1 MHKQGEGVHDVAVPK
16 VSEVSIVAALSD
28 RGVRNST
35 RSSNSILGQLRVEPS
50 CQVRH
55 LRNKQHE
62 RIRGVFEGEGVH
74 VVALRK
80 VCEVSDV
87 AALSDMGVRISTRSS
102 NSTRGRLQVETS
114 CQARHLCKDQR
125 ESIRGVFEGEGVQV
139 VAVRKVCEVSIVA
152 ALSYRGVR
160 YSTRSR
166 KSSNGGR
173 PRVEIRV
180 KARQLHTQQLENTLG
195 CMDSALL
202 RAWVRGIN
210 RCNRR
215 VFLRHFDRGRKRK
228 SWIKKQAAVKTASRT
243 RA

>member
-1 MHKQGEGVHDVAVPK
+1 MHDVAVPK

-35 RSSNSILGQLRVEPS
+35 RSSNSILGQLRVETS

-55 LRNKQHE
+55 LRNEQHE

-114 CQARHLCKDQR
+114 CQARHLCKDLR

-160 YSTRSR
+160 YSTRS
-166 KSSNGGR
+166 NGGR

-180 KARQLHTQQLENTLG
+180 KARQLHTEQLENTLG
-195 CMDSALL
+195 SMDSALL

-228 SWIKKQAAVKTASRT
+228 GWIKNRQR
-243 RA
+243 

>member
-1 MHKQGEGVHDVAVPK
+1 M
-16 VSEVSIVAALSD
+16 
-28 RGVRNST
+28 R
-35 RSSNSILGQLRVEPS
+35 
-50 CQVRH
+50 
-55 LRNKQHE
+55 
-62 RIRGVFEGEGVH
+62 
-74 VVALRK
+74 
-80 VCEVSDV
+80 
-87 AALSDMGVRISTRSS
+87 
-102 NSTRGRLQVETS
+102 
-114 CQARHLCKDQR
+114 KDQR
-125 ESIRGVFEGEGVQV
+125 ESIRGVFEGEGVHV

-195 CMDSALL
+195 SMDSALL

-228 SWIKKQAAVKTASRT
+228 SWIKNRQR
-243 RA
+243 